1 MGMRSLAVLRRF
13 LPWLCLAVFGA
24 DPKIVYATV
33 ENLNPD
39 GALVEPPKTD
49 PVEPREEAP
58 SAEVMADP
66 LAFAGFLR
74 DPTAIAGGA
83 LLLTWTKGACSEN
96 ASNIGPPFPDEAPP
110 PALLML
116 YLRRPTARAHAGAF
130 RPERGCSLG
139 AEVKRA
145 VPLLQNETQN
155 MNTTENIIATE
166 CPAIAPQP
174 ENKIVKPIKF
184 PPQPQEWKIVS
195 LRECPTPD
203 TMQQCETPD
212 QAAAYWR
219 THIATHPYFNSEC
232 ECLVVF
238 ILNTRRRIKGHYLV
252 SIGTMDTILCHPRE
266 VFRLAVMASAAAII
280 IAHNHPSGEPTPSEA
295 DIKITRD
302 LIRAGQLLKIEVLD
316 HIVIGNPNHS
326 SLRSLGYFF

>member
-1 MGMRSLAVLRRF
+1 M
-13 LPWLCLAVFGA
+13 
-24 DPKIVYATV
+24 
-33 ENLNPD
+33 
-39 GALVEPPKTD
+39 
-49 PVEPREEAP
+49 
-58 SAEVMADP
+58 
-66 LAFAGFLR
+66 
-74 DPTAIAGGA
+74 
-83 LLLTWTKGACSEN
+83 
-96 ASNIGPPFPDEAPP
+96 
-110 PALLML
+110 
-116 YLRRPTARAHAGAF
+116 LRRPAARADAGAF
-130 RPERGCSLG
+130 RQERGCSLG

-155 MNTTENIIATE
+155 MNTTENLIATG
-166 CPAIAPQP
+166 CPTAALQPQ
-174 ENKIVKPIKF
+174 NKIVKPIKF

-266 VFRLAVMASAAAII
+266 VFRLAIMASAAAII
-280 IAHNHPSGEPTPSEA
+280 NFSKSKFLTTSSSGIRRIHHCDHWASSILNSGRREPPFYRIGAGSVDGLPS
-295 DIKITRD
+295 
-302 LIRAGQLLKIEVLD
+302 L
-316 HIVIGNPNHS
+316 
-326 SLRSLGYFF
+326 